1 MKAILSDTGIPRI
14 LFALL
19 VLMALVTSCSDD
31 PTSPTN
37 KATVKGILTL
47 PESAAGHEYAVVIDN
62 DLDGDEQVKYTVGEC
77 SAGTEV
83 SYSISGVAKGTY
95 YVYALVRLVSDSD
108 SEPEEGDLYGV
119 YGGSLSDPPSA
130 PNVSVPS
137 SGTVTVNVTMDTFHV
152 GR

>member
-1 MKAILSDTGIPRI
+1 MLRASFERELQQLRERLLALGSEVETNMVEAIE
-14 LFALL
+14 LL
-19 VLMALVTSCSDD
+19 VRRD
-31 PTSPTN
+31 
-37 KATVKGILTL
+37 
-47 PESAAGHEYAVVIDN
+47 AAGAQRLI
-62 DLDGDEQVKYTVGEC
+62 DGDEQVKYTVGEC

-108 SEPEEGDLYGV
+108 SEPEDGDLYGV